1 MRKKHKK
8 IGLQHSFASF
18 GHSGGRETGPCSMV
32 RHLCSKDEKL
42 LRLFALV
49 LG

>member
-18 GHSGGRETGPCSMV
+18 GHSGGRETGPCSN
-32 RHLCSKDEKL
+32 DEKL